1 MNPLNQML
9 AHSQPQP
16 QPMGLPVIAGTMSL
30 KQLRPKAPVL
40 PISPRAMTP
49 TSQHS
54 MSPSFP
60 TSQPSP
66 RSPFVPTSRP
76 VQVRTVFVPPP
87 MKMKTSSSLPTTKH
101 SPSPGP
107 KMISSFPLNIPGL
120 STPISI
126 TPLSNGKFNGLAPVI
141 KGLGPNE

>member
-1 MNPLNQML
+1 MPRLKLGGQRPPSPRYNGILHMMGMGGAPGFQNSPRAPMMNPLNQML

-66 RSPFVPTSRP
+66 RSP
-76 VQVRTVFVPPP
+76 
-87 MKMKTSSSLPTTKH
+87 LH
-101 SPSPGP
+101 
-107 KMISSFPLNIPGL
+107 I
-120 STPISI
+120 
-126 TPLSNGKFNGLAPVI
+126 
-141 KGLGPNE
+141 